1 MNIYQKKIVKE
12 SELFFLD
19 DLVQQGKNNNK
30 NQKTNICKEFQPNLN
45 IRKFYGLSSKLLKK
59 DSEKNNRQ
67 LRSKSQI
74 FSSSPL
80 IENIIPKEIK
90 TIIIKLHNQKEQ
102 KESEES
108 NKNNF
113 KTFSDN
119 KFQEEKNNKNIINIK
134 NNNYN
139 TNIIS
144 VFVPQ
149 PEKKQTRNKSVINN
163 KNENNIIN
171 ISLNTIY
178 KKSYCIDKQNKFKG
192 NKERSTTAP
201 KNKLNINEEQNNK
214 INNKL
219 GKNISSPNIHNII
232 DLNKIPKIKGINKI
246 KSNKYINTN
255 IFQNININN
264 NINNLN
270 VLKYDLSILPDK
282 NNNSKLSEIL
292 TSRNNN
298 NRIENSKIKIFG
310 SLDGSF
316 NSNIKRNIHNLNIK
330 NNYQISKFNE
340 FNNRYTNN
348 NRNHFWKNKMKYIYT
363 NKNGNKYT
371 KNNLGNKNKEN
382 NFKESNKIKEE
393 NNECDINIKNID
405 MNNSNKISKIKSIPL
420 KLSGS
425 SLFLSIPSK

>member
-102 KESEES
+102 KESEEN

-232 DLNKIPKIKGINKI
+232 DLNKIPKIKEINKI

-270 VLKYDLSILPDK
+270 VLKYDLSILPNK

-340 FNNRYTNN
+340 LNNRYTNN

-363 NKNGNKYT
+363 NKNGNKYN

-382 NFKESNKIKEE
+382 NFNESNKIKEE
-393 NNECDINIKNID
+393 NNEYDINIKNID

>member
-19 DLVQQGKNNNK
+19 DLIQQGKNNNK

-149 PEKKQTRNKSVINN
+149 PEKKQTRNKSVITN

-232 DLNKIPKIKGINKI
+232 DLNKIPKIKEINKI

-270 VLKYDLSILPDK
+270 VLKYDLSILPNK

-340 FNNRYTNN
+340 LNNRYTNN

-363 NKNGNKYT
+363 NKNGNKYN

-382 NFKESNKIKEE
+382 NFNESNKIKEE

-420 KLSGS
+420 KLNNS

>member
-1 MNIYQKKIVKE
+1 MKTYFYEKTCVKMYGVKNV
-12 SELFFLD
+12 FLRKD
-19 DLVQQGKNNNK
+19 VKDKAVKNSH
-30 NQKTNICKEFQPNLN
+30 TLE
-45 IRKFYGLSSKLLKK
+45 
-59 DSEKNNRQ
+59 
-67 LRSKSQI
+67 
-74 FSSSPL
+74 
-80 IENIIPKEIK
+80 
-90 TIIIKLHNQKEQ
+90 
-102 KESEES
+102 
-108 NKNNF
+108 
-113 KTFSDN
+113 
-119 KFQEEKNNKNIINIK
+119 
-134 NNNYN
+134 
-139 TNIIS
+139 
-144 VFVPQ
+144 
-149 PEKKQTRNKSVINN
+149 
-163 KNENNIIN
+163 
-171 ISLNTIY
+171 
-178 KKSYCIDKQNKFKG
+178 CIDKQNKFKG

-201 KNKLNINEEQNNK
+201 KNKLNINEEQNNN
-214 INNKL
+214 INNKF

-232 DLNKIPKIKGINKI
+232 DLNKIPKIKEINKI

-298 NRIENSKIKIFG
+298 NNRIENSKIKIFD

-340 FNNRYTNN
+340 LNNRYTNN

-363 NKNGNKYT
+363 NKNGNKYN

-382 NFKESNKIKEE
+382 NFNESNKIKEE
-393 NNECDINIKNID
+393 NNEYDINIKNID

>member
-12 SELFFLD
+12 SELYFLD

-74 FSSSPL
+74 FSSFPL

-102 KESEES
+102 KESEEN

-232 DLNKIPKIKGINKI
+232 DLNKIPNIKEINKI

-270 VLKYDLSILPDK
+270 VLKYDLSILPNK

-363 NKNGNKYT
+363 NKNGNKYN

>member
-74 FSSSPL
+74 FSSFPL

-219 GKNISSPNIHNII
+219 GKNISSPNIHNTI

-340 FNNRYTNN
+340 LNNRYTNN

>member
-19 DLVQQGKNNNK
+19 DLIQQGKNNNK

-232 DLNKIPKIKGINKI
+232 DLNKIPKIKEINKI

-270 VLKYDLSILPDK
+270 VLKYDLSILPNK

-363 NKNGNKYT
+363 NKNGNKYN

-382 NFKESNKIKEE
+382 NFNESNKIKEE

>member
-232 DLNKIPKIKGINKI
+232 DLNKIPNIKEINKI

-270 VLKYDLSILPDK
+270 VLKYDLSILPNK

-340 FNNRYTNN
+340 FNNKYTNN

-363 NKNGNKYT
+363 NKNGNKYN

-382 NFKESNKIKEE
+382 NFNESNKIKEE

-420 KLSGS
+420 KLNNS

>member
-19 DLVQQGKNNNK
+19 DLIQQGKNNNK

-232 DLNKIPKIKGINKI
+232 DLNKIPNIKEINKI

-270 VLKYDLSILPDK
+270 VLKYDLSILPNK

-363 NKNGNKYT
+363 NKNGNKYN

-382 NFKESNKIKEE
+382 NFNESNKIKEE

>member
-102 KESEES
+102 KESEEN

-232 DLNKIPKIKGINKI
+232 DLNKIPKIKEINKI

-270 VLKYDLSILPDK
+270 VLKYDLSILPNK

-393 NNECDINIKNID
+393 NNEYDINIKNID

>member
-232 DLNKIPKIKGINKI
+232 DLNKIPNIKEINKI

-270 VLKYDLSILPDK
+270 VLKYDLSILPNK

-363 NKNGNKYT
+363 NKNGNKYN

-382 NFKESNKIKEE
+382 NFNESNKIKEE

-420 KLSGS
+420 KLNNS

>member
-19 DLVQQGKNNNK
+19 DLIQQGKNNNK

-102 KESEES
+102 KESEEN

-232 DLNKIPKIKGINKI
+232 DLNKIPKIKEINKI

-363 NKNGNKYT
+363 NKNGNKYN

-382 NFKESNKIKEE
+382 NFNESNKIKEE

>member
-74 FSSSPL
+74 FSSFPL

-232 DLNKIPKIKGINKI
+232 DLNKIPNIKEINKI

-270 VLKYDLSILPDK
+270 VLKYDLSILPNK

-363 NKNGNKYT
+363 NKNGNKYN

-382 NFKESNKIKEE
+382 NFNESNKIKEE

-420 KLSGS
+420 KLNNS

>member
-12 SELFFLD
+12 NEIFFLD

-30 NQKTNICKEFQPNLN
+30 NSKPNINKEFQPNLN

-74 FSSSPL
+74 FRPSLL
-80 IENIIPKEIK
+80 IENIIPKEIR
-90 TIIIKLHNQKEQ
+90 TIIIKLNNQKEQ
-102 KESEES
+102 KESEEI
-108 NKNNF
+108 NKKKYKN
-113 KTFSDN
+113 FSDN
-119 KFQEEKNNKNIINIK
+119 KFQEEKHDKNIINIK
-134 NNNYN
+134 NNNFN
-139 TNIIS
+139 TNFIS

-149 PEKKQTRNKSVINN
+149 PEKKQTRNKSVITN

-178 KKSYCIDKQNKFKG
+178 KKSYCVDKQNNIKG
-192 NKERSTTAP
+192 CKERSTTAP
-201 KNKLNINEEQNNK
+201 KNKLSINEEQNNK

-219 GKNISSPNIHNII
+219 VKNISSPNIHNII
-232 DLNKIPKIKGINKI
+232 ELNKIPKIKDINKHN
-246 KSNKYINTN
+246 SNKFINTN

-270 VLKYDLSILPDK
+270 VLKYDLSVIQSK

-298 NRIENSKIKIFG
+298 KVENSKIKIFG

-316 NSNIKRNIHNLNIK
+316 CSNIKKNIPNLNLK
-330 NNYQISKFNE
+330 NNYQVSKFNA
-340 FNNRYTNN
+340 FSNRYTNN
-348 NRNHFWKNKMKYIYT
+348 NRNHFLKNKMKYIYT
-363 NKNGNKYT
+363 YKNGNKYNEN
-371 KNNLGNKNKEN
+371 KLGNKNKEN
-382 NFKESNKIKEE
+382 NINDSNKITNE
-393 NNECDINIKNID
+393 NNEYDINIKNND

-420 KLSGS
+420 KLNNSC
-425 SLFLSIPSK
+425 LVLSIPSK

>member
-12 SELFFLD
+12 SELYFLD

-178 KKSYCIDKQNKFKG
+178 KKSYCVDKQNKIKG

-232 DLNKIPKIKGINKI
+232 DLNKIPKIKEINKI

-270 VLKYDLSILPDK
+270 VLKYDLSILPNK

-382 NFKESNKIKEE
+382 NFNESNKIKEE

-420 KLSGS
+420 KLNNS

>member
-74 FSSSPL
+74 FSSFPL

-232 DLNKIPKIKGINKI
+232 DLNKIPNIKEINKI

-292 TSRNNN
+292 TTRNNN

-340 FNNRYTNN
+340 FNNKYTNN

-363 NKNGNKYT
+363 NKNGNKYN

-382 NFKESNKIKEE
+382 NFNESNKIKEE

-420 KLSGS
+420 KLNNS
-425 SLFLSIPSK
+425 SLFLSILSK

>member
-12 SELFFLD
+12 SELFFID
-19 DLVQQGKNNNK
+19 DLIQQGKNNNK

-178 KKSYCIDKQNKFKG
+178 KKSYCIDKQNKIKG

-232 DLNKIPKIKGINKI
+232 DLNKIPKIKEINKI

-292 TSRNNN
+292 TGRNNN

-363 NKNGNKYT
+363 NKNGNKYN

-382 NFKESNKIKEE
+382 NFNESNKIKEE

-420 KLSGS
+420 KLNNS

>member
-134 NNNYN
+134 KKKINANIKNNNEN
-139 TNIIS
+139 
-144 VFVPQ
+144 
-149 PEKKQTRNKSVINN
+149 INN
-163 KNENNIIN
+163 IPNDDNQLIN
-171 ISLNTIY
+171 S
-178 KKSYCIDKQNKFKG
+178 QNK
-192 NKERSTTAP
+192 
-201 KNKLNINEEQNNK
+201 KNSY
-214 INNKL
+214 
-219 GKNISSPNIHNII
+219 KN
-232 DLNKIPKIKGINKI
+232 
-246 KSNKYINTN
+246 
-255 IFQNININN
+255 NN
-264 NINNLN
+264 NINNN
-270 VLKYDLSILPDK
+270 FSKK
-282 NNNSKLSEIL
+282 NI
-292 TSRNNN
+292 NNN
-298 NRIENSKIKIFG
+298 N
-310 SLDGSF
+310 
-316 NSNIKRNIHNLNIK
+316 NIK
-330 NNYQISKFNE
+330 
-340 FNNRYTNN
+340 
-348 NRNHFWKNKMKYIYT
+348 
-363 NKNGNKYT
+363 
-371 KNNLGNKNKEN
+371 
-382 NFKESNKIKEE
+382 
-393 NNECDINIKNID
+393 
-405 MNNSNKISKIKSIPL
+405 
-420 KLSGS
+420 
-425 SLFLSIPSK
+425 

>member
-102 KESEES
+102 KESEEN

-232 DLNKIPKIKGINKI
+232 DINKIPKIKEINKI

-348 NRNHFWKNKMKYIYT
+348 NRNHLWKNKMKYIYT

-393 NNECDINIKNID
+393 NNEYDINIKNID

>member
-232 DLNKIPKIKGINKI
+232 DLNKIPKIKEINKI

-270 VLKYDLSILPDK
+270 VLKYDLSILPNK

-363 NKNGNKYT
+363 NKNGNKYN

-382 NFKESNKIKEE
+382 NFNESNKIKEE

>member
-102 KESEES
+102 KESEEN

-232 DLNKIPKIKGINKI
+232 DLNKIPKIKEINKI

-270 VLKYDLSILPDK
+270 VLKYDLSILPNK

-363 NKNGNKYT
+363 NKNGNKYN

-393 NNECDINIKNID
+393 NNEYDINIKNID

-420 KLSGS
+420 KLNNS

>member
-30 NQKTNICKEFQPNLN
+30 NQKTYICKEFQPNLN

-102 KESEES
+102 KESEEN

-232 DLNKIPKIKGINKI
+232 DLNKIPKIKEINKI

-270 VLKYDLSILPDK
+270 VLKYDLSILPNK

-363 NKNGNKYT
+363 NKNGNKYN

-382 NFKESNKIKEE
+382 NFNESNKIKEE
-393 NNECDINIKNID
+393 NNEYDINIKNID

>member
-108 NKNNF
+108 NINNF

-232 DLNKIPKIKGINKI
+232 DLNKIPNIKEINKI

-363 NKNGNKYT
+363 NKNGNKYN

-420 KLSGS
+420 KLNNS

>member
-12 SELFFLD
+12 SELYFLD

-232 DLNKIPKIKGINKI
+232 DLNKIPNIKEINKI

-270 VLKYDLSILPDK
+270 VLKYDLSILPNK

-340 FNNRYTNN
+340 FNNKYTNN

-363 NKNGNKYT
+363 NKNGNKYN

-382 NFKESNKIKEE
+382 NFNESNKIKEE

>member
-102 KESEES
+102 KESEEN

-232 DLNKIPKIKGINKI
+232 DLNKIPKIKEINKI

-270 VLKYDLSILPDK
+270 VLKYDLSILPNK

-340 FNNRYTNN
+340 LNNRYTNN

-393 NNECDINIKNID
+393 NNEYDINIKNID

>member
-12 SELFFLD
+12 SELYFLD

-74 FSSSPL
+74 FSSFPL

-232 DLNKIPKIKGINKI
+232 DLNKIQNIKEINKI

-270 VLKYDLSILPDK
+270 VLKYDLSILPNK

-298 NRIENSKIKIFG
+298 NRIENSKIKISG

-363 NKNGNKYT
+363 NKNGNKYN

-382 NFKESNKIKEE
+382 NFNESNKIKEE

>member
-102 KESEES
+102 KESEEN

-232 DLNKIPKIKGINKI
+232 DLNKIPKIKEINKI

-270 VLKYDLSILPDK
+270 VLKYDLSILPNK

-382 NFKESNKIKEE
+382 NFNESNKIKEE
-393 NNECDINIKNID
+393 NNEYDINIKNID

>member
-232 DLNKIPKIKGINKI
+232 DLNKIPTIKEINKI

-270 VLKYDLSILPDK
+270 VLKYDLSILPNK

-363 NKNGNKYT
+363 NKNGNKYN

-382 NFKESNKIKEE
+382 NFNESNKIKEE

-425 SLFLSIPSK
+425 SLFLSIP

>member
-102 KESEES
+102 KESEEN

-232 DLNKIPKIKGINKI
+232 DLNKIPKIKEINKI

-270 VLKYDLSILPDK
+270 VLKYDLSILPNK

-340 FNNRYTNN
+340 FNNKYTNN

-393 NNECDINIKNID
+393 NNEYDINIKNID

>member
-12 SELFFLD
+12 SELYFLD

-201 KNKLNINEEQNNK
+201 KNKLNINEEQNNN

-232 DLNKIPKIKGINKI
+232 DLNKIPNIKEINKI

-270 VLKYDLSILPDK
+270 VLKYDLSILPNK

-340 FNNRYTNN
+340 FNNKYTNN

-363 NKNGNKYT
+363 NKNGNKYN

-382 NFKESNKIKEE
+382 NFNESNKIKEE

>member
-19 DLVQQGKNNNK
+19 DLIQQGKNNNK

-74 FSSSPL
+74 FSSFPL

-232 DLNKIPKIKGINKI
+232 DLNKIPKIKEINKI

-270 VLKYDLSILPDK
+270 VLKYDLSILPNK

-340 FNNRYTNN
+340 FNNKYTNN

-363 NKNGNKYT
+363 NKNGNKYN

-382 NFKESNKIKEE
+382 NFNESNKIKEE

>member
-102 KESEES
+102 KESEEN

-232 DLNKIPKIKGINKI
+232 DLNKIPKIKEINKI

-270 VLKYDLSILPDK
+270 VLKYDLSILPNK

-316 NSNIKRNIHNLNIK
+316 NSNIKRNIHNLSIK

-393 NNECDINIKNID
+393 NNEYDINIKNID

>member
-19 DLVQQGKNNNK
+19 DFVQQGKNNNK

-232 DLNKIPKIKGINKI
+232 DLNKIPKIKEINKI

-270 VLKYDLSILPDK
+270 VLKYDLSILPNK

-340 FNNRYTNN
+340 FNNKYTNN

-363 NKNGNKYT
+363 NKNGNKYN

-382 NFKESNKIKEE
+382 NFNESNKIKEE